1 MGKTADV
8 DKAKRILPTN
18 ATPGVAELN
27 SNFTVYIAP
36 VNPETAGEDC
46 TPVDCSSINEVAAKF
61 APKLEFEV
69 KKVDNLGADA
79 VQESTAGVT
88 MHYGED
94 PSQIMSDFSADNL
107 AVKAKSVEGE
117 RVLLDQQLT
126 HLALDDLMERMKD
139 QKLAQLLQTN
149 KDGVIKALEAEIER
163 LQQILEE
170 QKLSSLGE

>member
-69 KKVDNLGADA
+69 KKVENLGGDA
-79 VQESTAGVT
+79 VQESTTGVT

-94 PSQIMSDFSADNL
+94 PSQIMSDFSAENL

-139 QKLAQLLQTN
+139 QKLAQLLQSN
-149 KDGVIKALEAEIER
+149 KDGVIKALEAEIEK

-170 QKLSSLGE
+170 QKLQSLGE

>member
-1 MGKTADV
+1 MAKTPDV

-46 TPVDCSSINEVAAKF
+46 TPTECSSISEVAAKF

-69 KKVDNLGADA
+69 KQVDNLGGDA
-79 VQESTAGVT
+79 VQESTTGLT
-88 MHYGED
+88 MRYGED
-94 PSQIMSDFSADNL
+94 PAQVMSDFGAENI
-107 AVKAKSVEGE
+107 AVKAKSVDGE

-139 QKLAQLLQTN
+139 QKMAQLLQSN
-149 KDGVIKALEAEIER
+149 KEGVIKALEAEIER